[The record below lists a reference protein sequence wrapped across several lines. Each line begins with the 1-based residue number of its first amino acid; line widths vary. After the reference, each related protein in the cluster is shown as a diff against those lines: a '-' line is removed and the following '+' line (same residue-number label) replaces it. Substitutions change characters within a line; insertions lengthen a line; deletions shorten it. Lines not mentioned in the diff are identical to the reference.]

1 MDLKKLMTGTCPFP
15 QVFDNKD
22 KAKDNRP
29 ESELAYFRC
38 DYDGYRWWNTVWPV
52 NKALETDDLIDE
64 MDAVYDAL
72 QNQVNATNTALETKA
87 DRNAGNLNASDVD
100 AWQSKLGDG
109 AVAANDAGL
118 FLHPSHMSNHTNNLV
133 DGFFCRLI
141 LWAMSLV

>member
-64 MDAVYDAL
+64 MDAVYDAFIAAFPTL
-72 QNQVNATNTALETKA
+72 ASLRRYCKEHLITMGSTNTEY
-87 DRNAGNLNASDVD
+87 NAFLD
-100 AWQSKLGDG
+100 LGG
-109 AVAANDAGL
+109 PGL
-118 FLHPSHMSNHTNNLV
+118 YWL
-133 DGFFCRLI
+133 RLI
-141 LWAMSLV
+141 TREKDYNMYLHCYSKQAVEEEDYE

>member
-22 KAKDNRP
+22 KTKDNRP

-64 MDAVYDAL
+64 MDAVYDAFIAAFPTL
-72 QNQVNATNTALETKA
+72 ASLRRYCKEHLITMGSTNTEY
-87 DRNAGNLNASDVD
+87 NAFLD
-100 AWQSKLGDG
+100 LGG
-109 AVAANDAGL
+109 PGL
-118 FLHPSHMSNHTNNLV
+118 YWL
-133 DGFFCRLI
+133 RLI
-141 LWAMSLV
+141 TREKDYNMYLHCYSKQAVEEEDYE